1 MAQSSRPTAA
11 GPLRRHEHAKAA
23 LPLLPTLPSLVT
35 DKMVRY
41 ARDDHVSV
49 ITLDREPVNAYDG
62 AFHAEFQ
69 HAWQRARDDDSR
81 VVVMQAH
88 GKHFCV
94 GANLRNPEPAPPDA
108 TVLAP
113 WDEMRLIQS
122 VRKPTIA
129 AVQGGCIGGGQRMV
143 WPCDLVFC
151 TEDAFFMDPTATM
164 GIGGIQSHL
173 HTWFYGARLAKEMIY
188 SGMRL
193 PAPRLYAMGQVN
205 RLYSDADTL
214 RAEALAFAH
223 EIAKQD
229 PAPLRQAKYASDITM
244 DIMGRHYVTSR
255 TEELLDVMPPMQL
268 RMPDDH

>member
-1 MAQSSRPTAA
+1 MADD
-11 GPLRRHEHAKAA
+11 E
-23 LPLLPTLPSLVT
+23 V
-35 DKMVRY
+35 MVRY
-41 ARDDHVSV
+41 ERDGHVTT
-49 ITLDREPVNAYDG
+49 ITLARQPVNAYDG

-69 HAWQRARDDDSR
+69 GAWQRAKTDDSR
-81 VVVMQAH
+81 VVVMKAD

-94 GANLRNPEPAPPDA
+94 GANLRNPQPAPPD
-108 TVLAP
+108 TVILDA
-113 WDEMRLIQS
+113 WDEVRLIQG

-151 TEDAFFMDPTATM
+151 TDDAFFMDPTATM

-173 HTWFYGARLAKEMIY
+173 HTWFYGPRLAKEMIY

-193 PAPRLYAMGQVN
+193 PASRLYAMGQVN
-205 RLYSDADTL
+205 RLYPDLETL
-214 RAEALAFAH
+214 HTETLAFAH
-223 EIAKQD
+223 EVAKQD

-255 TEELLDVMPPMQL
+255 MEELLDVMPPMNL
-268 RMPDDH
+268 RLPDRD

>member
-1 MAQSSRPTAA
+1 MADN
-11 GPLRRHEHAKAA
+11 E
-23 LPLLPTLPSLVT
+23 V
-35 DKMVRY
+35 MVRY
-41 ARDDHVSV
+41 ERDGDVTT
-49 ITLDREPVNAYDG
+49 ITLARQPVNAYDG

-69 HAWQRARDDDSR
+69 GAWQRAKSDDSR
-81 VVVMQAH
+81 VVVMKAE

-94 GANLRNPEPAPPDA
+94 GANLRNPQPAPPDA
-108 TVLAP
+108 VILDA
-113 WDEMRLIQS
+113 WDEIRLIQG

-173 HTWFYGARLAKEMIY
+173 HTWFYGPRLAKEMIY

-193 PAPRLYAMGQVN
+193 PASRLYSMGQVN
-205 RLYSDADTL
+205 RLYPDLDTL
-214 RAEALAFAH
+214 HSETLTFAH

-255 TEELLDVMPPMQL
+255 MEELLDVMPPMNL
-268 RMPDDH
+268 HLPDDD

>member
-1 MAQSSRPTAA
+1 MADES
-11 GPLRRHEHAKAA
+11 
-23 LPLLPTLPSLVT
+23 
-35 DKMVRY
+35 MVRY
-41 ARDDHVSV
+41 ERDGDVTV
-49 ITLDREPVNAYDG
+49 ITLDRQPVNAYDG

-69 HAWQRARDDDSR
+69 GAWLRARDDDSR
-81 VVVMQAH
+81 VVVMQAN

-94 GANLRNPEPAPPDA
+94 GANLRDPQPAPPGA
-108 TVLAP
+108 TILTA
-113 WDEMRLIQS
+113 WDEIRLIQT

-151 TEDAFFMDPTATM
+151 TEDAFFMDPTAQM

-173 HTWFYGARLAKEMIY
+173 HTWFYGPRLAKEMIY

-193 PAPRLYAMGQVN
+193 PAERLYAMGQVN
-205 RLYSDADTL
+205 RLYPDTATL
-214 RAEALAFAH
+214 QREALAFAH
-223 EIAKQD
+223 EVAKQD

-255 TEELLDVMPPMQL
+255 MEELLDVMPPMNL
-268 RMPDDH
+268 RMPDDE